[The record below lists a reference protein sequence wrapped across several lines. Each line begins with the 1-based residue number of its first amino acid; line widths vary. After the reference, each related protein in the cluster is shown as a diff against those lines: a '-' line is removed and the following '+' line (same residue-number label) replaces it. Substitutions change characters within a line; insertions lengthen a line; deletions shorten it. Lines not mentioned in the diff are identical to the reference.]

1 MPGQS
6 ADDSYQHLREAFDRM
21 PIVATLG
28 LRIVSIEPGRVS
40 MAMPIHDGLCF
51 RPGQVQATS
60 LFAIADFAA
69 VGAAAT
75 LLPPGWTNATIDT
88 TLKLI
93 RPGRGSQL
101 QAHGRV
107 IRSGRRLSVCA
118 ADVFA
123 IDGDD
128 RILCATFLA
137 TAHNIDPQT
146 EHPARRPRRPARQR
160 RLG

>member
-1 MPGQS
+1 MSGQP
-6 ADDSYQHLREAFDRM
+6 ATDPYQHLRDAFDRM

-28 LRIVSIEPGRVS
+28 LRIVSIEPGQVT
-40 MAMPIHDGLCF
+40 MAMPIHEGLCF

-75 LLPPGWTNATIDT
+75 LLPEGWTNATIDT

-93 RPGRGSQL
+93 RPGRGVQL
-101 QAHGRV
+101 QAHGWV
-107 IRSGRRLSVCA
+107 IRPGRLLSVCA
-118 ADVFA
+118 AEVFA
-123 IDGDD
+123 IDGEDSV
-128 RILCATFLA
+128 LCATFLA

>member
-1 MPGQS
+1 MPEPR
-6 ADDSYQHLREAFDRM
+6 DPYQHLRDAFERM

-28 LRIVSIEPGRVS
+28 LRIEKIAPGEVA
-40 MAMPIHDGLCF
+40 MAMPIHEGLCF

-75 LLPPGWTNATIDT
+75 LLPFGWTNSTIDT

-101 QAHGRV
+101 QARGWV
-107 IRSGRRLSVCA
+107 IRPGRLLSVCA
-118 ADVFA
+118 AEVFA
-123 IDGDD
+123 INGKDSV
-128 RILCATFLA
+128 LCATFLA
-137 TAHNIDPQT
+137 TAHNVEPAGGEVRVDCQT
-146 EHPARRPRRPARQR
+146 E
-160 RLG
+160 